1 MDINKLLLDLE
12 IINQIDVDDKLAVIQ
27 EKGETKLSV
36 DYSSY
41 ILPIKRWY
49 YGYKRNDTINYLEK
63 MLDNIEKSSNIIING
78 NHTEIGNLL
87 KYSIHNS
94 LSGFNNLKN
103 TYKNDSIIY
112 SKITLIINKLRN
124 INEMLEKF
132 LSPNLDILEKIE
144 NISEFNH

>member
-1 MDINKLLLDLE
+1 
-12 IINQIDVDDKLAVIQ
+12 
-27 EKGETKLSV
+27 
-36 DYSSY
+36 
-41 ILPIKRWY
+41 
-49 YGYKRNDTINYLEK
+49 

-87 KYSIHNS
+87 KHSIQNS

-112 SKITLIINKLRN
+112 SKITLIINKLKN

-132 LSPNLDILEKIE
+132 LSPNLDILERIE

>member
-1 MDINKLLLDLE
+1 MDINKILLDLE
-12 IINQIDVDDKLAVIQ
+12 IINQIDVDDKLAVVQ

-87 KYSIHNS
+87 KHSIQNS

-112 SKITLIINKLRN
+112 SKITLIINKLKN

-132 LSPNLDILEKIE
+132 LSPNLDILERIE